1 MPAVAKSVRAAT
13 LLALVCLTVSVAPAA
28 HAGGRGEDGN
38 RDEVE
43 QNADVNGD
51 AVSVSVGGVVFDHS
65 KNGSGN
71 STGTLTSS
79 TSWSPPPCRYAPK
92 YTPEQLQKYLE
103 PIWEAGST
111 GYE

>member
-1 MPAVAKSVRAAT
+1 MPTVRNSARTAT
-13 LLALVCLTVSVAPAA
+13 VLTLVCASIFAA
-28 HAGGRGEDGN
+28 QTAFARGGYDNNGDT
-38 RDEVE
+38 E
-43 QNADVNGD
+43 QNADTNGD
-51 AVSVSVGGVVFDHS
+51 TVSVSVGGVVFDHS

-79 TSWSPPPCRYAPK
+79 TSWSPPPCWYAPK